1 MNDSGVA
8 VRPHRDGIAL
18 VFHPVIW
25 IFMPRDGEAAG
36 PPLKPTVAY
45 PHPAYPI
52 TAAPRKMHKKGLK
65 LIRNLSRR
73 RMHRVSVSGPTWLTR
88 LQCVH
93 VRCDRGRVAF

>member
-65 LIRNLSRR
+65 LIRNLSRL
-73 RMHRVSVSGPTWLTR
+73 RMQMLCISIAVSACAWPRHGPR
-88 LQCVH
+88 DCN
-93 VRCDRGRVAF
+93 AFT